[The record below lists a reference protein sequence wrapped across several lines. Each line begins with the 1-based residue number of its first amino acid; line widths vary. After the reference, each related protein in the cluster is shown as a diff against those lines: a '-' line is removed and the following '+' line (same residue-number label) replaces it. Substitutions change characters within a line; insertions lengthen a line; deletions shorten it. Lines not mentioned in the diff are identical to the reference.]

1 MRAAPHFIIAGEN
14 VAKTS
19 FKIKDIKSTLKSITH
34 VINGFDAALDCFQKD
49 SEFNAANVE
58 NLRNFINKEFDRLN
72 AGLPTTM
79 EVNHKFTK
87 KDLTNK

>member
-1 MRAAPHFIIAGEN
+1 M
-14 VAKTS
+14 KL
-19 FKIKDIKSTLKSITH
+19 KIKSIRATLKSITH
-34 VINGFDAALDCFQKD
+34 VINGFDAALDCFQSD

-79 EVNHKFTK
+79 EINHKATK
-87 KDLTNK
+87 KDLTNKQ

>member
-1 MRAAPHFIIAGEN
+1 M
-14 VAKTS
+14 KL
-19 FKIKDIKSTLKSITH
+19 KIKAIKATLDSIRH
-34 VINGFDAALDCFQKD
+34 VLNGYDAALDCFQKD

-79 EVNHKFTK
+79 EVNHKSQK